1 MKALVT
7 GGAGL
12 IGSHIVDL
20 LLQKGYEVRILDNL
34 DVSVHLRR
42 KPDWIPREAEFIK
55 GDVINESDV
64 DKAMRG
70 VNIIF
75 HQAAFGGFTS
85 DIAQYFHVNVVGT
98 AIIMQLAV
106 SGKYP
111 VEKLVVAS
119 SQAVFGEGMYWCPE
133 HGMIHPDLR
142 PLEQMTRQDWEVHC
156 PVCAKQMTPRPTDEN
171 QLNPKTPYAMSKY
184 SEEDMSVKLGA
195 AHGLP
200 TVALRYSVTYGPR
213 QSIFNPYTGVCSI
226 FSTRILNDLPPIIYE
241 DGHQTRDF
249 IYVGDVARANLLAA
263 ENDKANFH
271 VFNVG
276 TGKATSV
283 LDFVRLLT
291 STYGKEFQAEVKGKF
306 RHGDV
311 RHLFADNTKFC
322 RLGWQPKVTLAEG
335 LDLYA
340 RWIQS
345 QGPVRDYF
353 SEAEII
359 LKQTKVVRE
368 SIATEVA

>member
-20 LLQKGYEVRILDNL
+20 LLKKGYEVRILDNL
-34 DVSVHLRR
+34 EKSVHHGR
-42 KPDWIPREAEFIK
+42 KPDWIPRDAEFIK
-55 GDVINESDV
+55 GDIINEVDV
-64 DKAMRG
+64 EKAMRD

-85 DIAQYFHVNVVGT
+85 DIARYFHINVVGT
-98 AIIMQLAV
+98 AIIMQLAI

-111 VEKLVVAS
+111 VEKVVVAS
-119 SQAVFGEGMYWCPE
+119 SQAVFGEGMYQCPE
-133 HGMIHPDLR
+133 HGLIHPDLR
-142 PLEQMTRQDWEVHC
+142 SLEQMSRQDWEVRC
-156 PVCAKQMTPRPTDEN
+156 PVCSRQMSPRPTDEY
-171 QLNPKTPYAMSKY
+171 QLNPKTPYAMSKFT
-184 SEEDMSVKLGA
+184 EEDMSVKIGA

-226 FSTRILNDLPPIIYE
+226 FSTRILNDLPTIIYE
-241 DGHQTRDF
+241 DGLQTRDF
-249 IYVGDVARANLLAA
+249 IYVGDVARANLVAA
-263 ENDKANFH
+263 ESDEANFQ

-283 LDFVRLLT
+283 LDFVRLLA
-291 STYGKEFQAEVKGKF
+291 STYGKEFQVELKGKF
-306 RHGDV
+306 RYGDV

-322 RLGWQPKVTLAEG
+322 RLGWQPQVTLAEG
-335 LDLYA
+335 MDLYA
-340 RWIQS
+340 QWIIS
-345 QGPVRDYF
+345 QGPVKDYF
-353 SEAEII
+353 SEAEVI

-368 SIATEVA
+368 SVPSEVV